1 MRTVIMKKKDSR
13 ASVAHAALQGLGTAL
28 TPRNYSRPSACCGW
42 GVVFLFLLSTAPV
55 PILSS
60 QQAQGPAD
68 GKEAAPAENRID
80 LKAQEFLDQAV
91 RALGGDAFLS
101 SKNLRTEGRV
111 FAINEESTSGF
122 AKYESTIE
130 YPGKRRFSYGK
141 GTPVTLINDGVRG
154 WQLDRYGLVRQPPEQ
169 VRLWNLKSRYG
180 YESLLRT
187 VIREQGLLIQYSGTE
202 FIGPLSTHVISITD
216 SSQAQIRIYLDA
228 KRSLPAQVTYRLLNP
243 KTRDWEEY
251 GEGYADFKVFQG
263 IMTPMQ
269 ITSFLNGK
277 RSGETFRKSA
287 EYNVEIPANY
297 FTPGG

>member
-1 MRTVIMKKKDSR
+1 MKKKVSR
-13 ASVAHAALQGLGTAL
+13 ASVAHAAMQGLGTAL
-28 TPRNYSRPSACCGW
+28 TPRIYSRPSARRRW
-42 GVVFLFLLSTAPV
+42 AVVFLFLLSTAPF
-55 PILSS
+55 PTLSG
-60 QQAQGPAD
+60 QQAQESPGGTKSEPSA
-68 GKEAAPAENRID
+68 NRID
-80 LKAQEFLDQAV
+80 PKAQELLDQAV

-101 SKNLRTEGRV
+101 SKSLRTEGRV
-111 FAINEESTSGF
+111 FAINEESTSGL
-122 AKYESTIE
+122 AKYESTTE

-154 WQLDRYGLVRQPPEQ
+154 WQLDRYGLVRQSPEQ

-187 VIREQGLLIQYSGTE
+187 VIREQGLLIQYSGTA
-202 FIGPLSTHVISITD
+202 FMGPLSTHVISITD

-228 KRSLPAQVTYRLLNP
+228 KKSLPAQVTYRLLNP

-277 RSGETFRKSA
+277 RSGENFRKSA